1 MANDLVKVG
10 IAGLGRSGWGI
21 HARILRTVTDLFKVA
36 AVFDAD
42 PKRLEE
48 ANKDF
53 GCKTYTDFKS
63 LIADKDVE
71 LVVVAMPSHL
81 HAPCSIQAL
90 EAGKAVVCE
99 KPMATCTAD
108 ADKMIA
114 AARKAGKFFTIFQ
127 NYRYN
132 AHYMKLKEVIESGK
146 LGRIVE
152 IKITVH
158 GFGRRWDWQTLQEFG
173 GGSLNNTGPHF
184 MDMALQLMGDKDPKV
199 FCHLER
205 AQTLGDADDH
215 VKVILQAKGSPMVD
229 LEITSTCAYGQEMW
243 LVMGTCG
250 GLAGTPSALRWKYFD
265 PKALPPRTVDTKPT
279 PDRSYNSEPIPW
291 QPEETWDKTKWAG
304 PDQNQFYKEVYAA
317 LRKGVPHPIK
327 PESVR
332 RQIAVLE
339 ECHRQCPLPRMKK

>member
-21 HARILRTVTDLFKVA
+21 HARILRTVKDLFQVA

-53 GCKTYTDFKS
+53 GCKTYADFKTM
-63 LIADKDVE
+63 IADKDVE

-99 KPMATCTAD
+99 KPMATSTAD

-132 AHYMKLKEVIESGK
+132 AHYQKLKEVIESGK

-205 AQTLGDADDH
+205 TQTLGDADDH
-215 VKVILQAKGSPMVD
+215 VKVVLQAKGSPMVD
-229 LEITSTCAYGQEMW
+229 LEITSTCAFPQEMW
-243 LVMGTCG
+243 LVMGTAG
-250 GLAGTPSALRWKYFD
+250 GLAGKPNALRWKCFD
-265 PKALPPRTVDTKPT
+265 PTALPPRTVDKKPT
-279 PDRSYNSEPIPW
+279 PDRSYNTEPIPW
-291 QPEETWDKTKWAG
+291 QPEETWDPSKGGG
-304 PDQNQFYKEVYAA
+304 PGESQFYKDVYAS
-317 LRKGVPHPIK
+317 LRQGKPVPIT

-339 ECHRQCPLPRMKK
+339 ECHRQAPLPRMK